1 VGMRAGI
8 GEGEDD
14 LSAVFLG
21 DVVAEPSE
29 SRGEGGRFARNS
41 VMRVEV
47 LPPNACSDRR
57 L

>member
-21 DVVAEPSE
+21 AVVAEPSE